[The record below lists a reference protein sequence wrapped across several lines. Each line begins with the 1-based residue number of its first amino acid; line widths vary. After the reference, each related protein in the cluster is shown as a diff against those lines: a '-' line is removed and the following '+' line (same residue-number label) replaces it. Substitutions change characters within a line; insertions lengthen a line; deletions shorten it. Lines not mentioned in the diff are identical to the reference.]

1 MSREI
6 EIDKEKITLT
16 EEVEKIYEAE
26 VKSHGNSARA
36 HVPKK
41 YIGQRALVIVLKD

>member
-6 EIDKEKITLT
+6 EIDEEKITLT
-16 EEVEKIYEAE
+16 EEVEKVYEAK

-36 HVPKK
+36 HVPKEF
-41 YIGQRALVIVLKD
+41 IGNRALVIVLKD